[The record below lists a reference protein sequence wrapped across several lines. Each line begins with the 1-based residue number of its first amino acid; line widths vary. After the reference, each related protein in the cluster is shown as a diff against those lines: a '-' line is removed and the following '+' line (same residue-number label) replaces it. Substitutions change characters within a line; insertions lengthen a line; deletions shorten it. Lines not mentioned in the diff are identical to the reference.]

1 MDKVK
6 IGIVGLYGIA
16 NRHYDEI
23 SATSELELG
32 AVCDTNITLASAWS
46 EEYEVPWYED
56 YATLAASDDC
66 DFVIVSAPHG
76 IHCDVACAAMEAGK
90 PVIIQKP
97 MCITVAEADR
107 IIETAART
115 GTKVGTFHTAH
126 TSEWDA
132 IQVVRS
138 GRLGDLMRFSYTAHA
153 SRGMAYYNSGPWRG
167 TWALE
172 GSGVLSNQCIHDINR
187 MHALAGPVVEVT
199 SCTLANM
206 GHPGTE
212 VEDACIAA
220 LRFENGAFG
229 LFHVTLYT
237 QPSIRGYE
245 VIGNLGCVIVQG
257 REKKVGTYSYPLR
270 DYLLTP
276 TSERRPRAN
285 LQDAPRP
292 EVTWEEMPEVDWPDS
307 ALVQFAR
314 SVAEDTPIQAP
325 PEFALRDIETWNAMI
340 LSHFKHKPVQIP
352 LDRDEYTQLHQD
364 LMAGKYDLHW

>member
-32 AVCDTNITLASAWS
+32 AVCDTNVTLASAWS

-56 YATLAASDDC
+56 YAALAASDDC

-138 GRLGDLMRFSYTAHA
+138 GRLGT
-153 SRGMAYYNSGPWRG
+153 
-167 TWALE
+167 
-172 GSGVLSNQCIHDINR
+172 
-187 MHALAGPVVEVT
+187 
-199 SCTLANM
+199 
-206 GHPGTE
+206 
-212 VEDACIAA
+212 
-220 LRFENGAFG
+220 
-229 LFHVTLYT
+229 
-237 QPSIRGYE
+237 IR
-245 VIGNLGCVIVQG
+245 
-257 REKKVGTYSYPLR
+257 
-270 DYLLTP
+270 
-276 TSERRPRAN
+276 
-285 LQDAPRP
+285 
-292 EVTWEEMPEVDWPDS
+292 
-307 ALVQFAR
+307 
-314 SVAEDTPIQAP
+314 
-325 PEFALRDIETWNAMI
+325 
-340 LSHFKHKPVQIP
+340 
-352 LDRDEYTQLHQD
+352 
-364 LMAGKYDLHW
+364 